1 MAWTSR
7 SRANSSSPYTLLA
20 HYTELQWAARFGA
33 TIDLIRVS
41 IGLEDTLEL
50 IMEFTRALV
59 AIDTPNT

>member
-20 HYTELQWAARFGA
+20 HYNELQWAARFGA